1 VPISSGA
8 QGSTAL
14 LQYLGNGVWGLV
26 SGSASGSSVAVVNQG
41 TGVNG
46 SGAVGSSSGLATALV
61 TALAGQPPTIGGS
74 ASKVSDT
81 SVAQELVRRLAARDA
96 DVAQLRADKDALAVK
111 VALLQAREQDR
122 EARLARLESRLNE
135 NATGAVRTT
144 LERK

>member
-41 TGVNG
+41 TGANG

-61 TALAGQPPTIGGS
+61 AALAGQPPAIGGS
-74 ASKVSDT
+74 SSTMSGISAM
-81 SVAQELVRRLAARDA
+81 QELTRRLAARDA
-96 DVAQLRADKDALAVK
+96 DVAHLRADKDALAGK
-111 VALLQAREQDR
+111 VAAL

-135 NATGAVRTT
+135 NATGPVRTS